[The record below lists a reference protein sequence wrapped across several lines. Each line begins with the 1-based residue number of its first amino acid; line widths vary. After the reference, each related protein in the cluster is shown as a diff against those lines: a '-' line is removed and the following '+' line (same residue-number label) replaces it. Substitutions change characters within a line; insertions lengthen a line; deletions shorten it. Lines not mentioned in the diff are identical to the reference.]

1 MANENKIP
9 SPPAFVISLCC
20 LATARLFFTYE
31 GFSPISISFKLIGQ
45 LSSAHTKGHFIGMG
59 ADLHSAHVKLIGPL
73 KWPRSAS
80 AKGNFE

>member
-1 MANENKIP
+1 MANENKIL
-9 SPPAFVISLCC
+9 SPPAFVINLCC
-20 LATARLFFTYE
+20 LAIARLFFTYE
-31 GFSPISISFKLIGQ
+31 GFSPISISLKLIGQ

-59 ADLHSAHVKLIGPL
+59 ADLHSVYVKLIGPL